1 MTRLSDG
8 SVSSSAKK
16 PCRVSKAVAAPPP
29 AERNRE
35 RNCENCKRR
44 ERKNERKRRKW
55 NSSTWIGAT
64 SFSRCSDFEAT
75 TSLSLAENLRSDQRG
90 SDLRGEEEGREIVAK
105 IVHRFLKT
113 SRPLKAT
120 ERLERAVNLD
130 KSE

>member
-1 MTRLSDG
+1 M
-8 SVSSSAKK
+8 
-16 PCRVSKAVAAPPP
+16 SKGVAAPPP
-29 AERNRE
+29 PPPREAENVIAKIASEEKE
-35 RNCENCKRR
+35 RKK
-44 ERKNERKRRKW
+44 ERKNERGE
-55 NSSTWIGAT
+55 NGILQPGWIGAT
-64 SFSRCSDFEAT
+64 ASSFSRCSDFEAT

-90 SDLRGEEEGREIVAK
+90 LGVSDPRGEEEGREIVAK